1 MTTAVANA
9 DVQSDAAE
17 RHLLGK
23 KWPMFL
29 VAGLLMVALGT
40 FAIGWM
46 CLATLTLATVWIFGA
61 FLVVGGVASVLSA
74 FWAGRWSGRLL
85 HVLVGLMYLFVGLMF
100 MNEPK
105 DNAVRLTLIIAVFL
119 IATGIIRIVVAL
131 SERVAGRNSVLFNGV
146 VSLILGILIYRQLPA
161 SGLWAIGLFI
171 GLEVLFNGW
180 TWVMLSMIGRRAKQ
194 TGVGVKPA

>member
-1 MTTAVANA
+1 
-9 DVQSDAAE
+9 
-17 RHLLGK
+17 
-23 KWPMFL
+23 
-29 VAGLLMVALGT
+29 
-40 FAIGWM
+40 
-46 CLATLTLATVWIFGA
+46 
-61 FLVVGGVASVLSA
+61 
-74 FWAGRWSGRLL
+74 
-85 HVLVGLMYLFVGLMF
+85 LMF

-146 VSLILGILIYRQLPA
+146 VSLILGILIYRQWPA